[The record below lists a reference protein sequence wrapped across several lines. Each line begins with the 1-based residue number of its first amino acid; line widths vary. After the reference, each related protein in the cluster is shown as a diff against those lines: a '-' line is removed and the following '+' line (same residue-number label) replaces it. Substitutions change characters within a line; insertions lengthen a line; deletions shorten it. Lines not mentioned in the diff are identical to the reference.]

1 MSLIRTTLTAALD
14 GGATLAGGA
23 AALAAGGDPAPASTS
38 ATTAGPTA
46 TTAGPT
52 TADTG
57 TDTAADTPPRLG
69 WRWFSRLT
77 AEQKACLDKADLRRP
92 VGPLTDAERE
102 ALQAG
107 LRATAQSCDIPVPTG
122 ERRAKV
128 RAFWESLSEEQRTC
142 LKEAN
147 LTRPLGP
154 LDPKERQQLRTDLA
168 AAAKSCNVALPGRG

>member
-1 MSLIRTTLTAALD
+1 MSLIRTTLTAALV

-23 AALAAGGDPAPASTS
+23 AALAAGGDPAPAGTSGTTS
-38 ATTAGPTA
+38 ATTG
-46 TTAGPT
+46 GPT

-57 TDTAADTPPRLG
+57 TGTTADADTPPRLG

-102 ALQAG
+102 ALQAR

-122 ERRAKV
+122 ERRAKLK
-128 RAFWESLSEEQRTC
+128 AFWESLSQEQRTC

-154 LDPKERQQLRTDLA
+154 LDRDERQQLRTDLA
-168 AAAKSCNVALPGRG
+168 AAAKACNVTFPGRG